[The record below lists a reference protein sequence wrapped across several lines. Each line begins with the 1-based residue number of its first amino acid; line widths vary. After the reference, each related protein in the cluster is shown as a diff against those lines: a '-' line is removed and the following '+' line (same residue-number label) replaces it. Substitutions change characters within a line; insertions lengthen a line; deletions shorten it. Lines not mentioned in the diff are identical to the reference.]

1 MIDKVLT
8 LNFMDSNLKVEYVYD
23 KELTVTEVKHE
34 MLTILS
40 RASSEE
46 LEATGQANDV
56 TEEL

>member
-1 MIDKVLT
+1 
-8 LNFMDSNLKVEYVYD
+8 MDSDLKVEYVHD

-56 TEEL
+56 TDEL

>member
-1 MIDKVLT
+1 
-8 LNFMDSNLKVEYVYD
+8 MDSDLKVEYVYD

-56 TEEL
+56 TDEL